1 MLKPEYKIKIL
12 VACHKSDTAIYQNDI
27 YMPIQVRKALHANV
41 ELGFQCDNTGDNIS
55 EKNDSYCE
63 LTAIY
68 WAWKNLKDIDYIGL
82 CHYRRYFDFFKK
94 HYQSSIT
101 VKTNPLHTY
110 KHSNK
115 LLIEKLDNVDIALAK
130 PISNPYNLFQDYAS
144 NHNGLDMKVI
154 EKIIADLYPDYVN
167 SFREIIYFNN
177 NISPYNMFVMRWELF
192 DNYCN
197 WLFSILNR
205 AEKDIDI
212 TSYNPYQ
219 KRIWGFIAERLLNVY
234 VEYQNSTQN
243 NLKINHYSVLLINDD
258 KTPESKIKTFIRNLR
273 YKISF
278 ALTTPRQR

>member
-1 MLKPEYKIKIL
+1 
-12 VACHKSDTAIYQNDI
+12 
-27 YMPIQVRKALHANV
+27 
-41 ELGFQCDNTGDNIS
+41 
-55 EKNDSYCE
+55 
-63 LTAIY
+63 
-68 WAWKNLKDIDYIGL
+68 
-82 CHYRRYFDFFKK
+82 
-94 HYQSSIT
+94 
-101 VKTNPLHTY
+101 
-110 KHSNK
+110 
-115 LLIEKLDNVDIALAK
+115 
-130 PISNPYNLFQDYAS
+130 
-144 NHNGLDMKVI
+144 
-154 EKIIADLYPDYVN
+154 
-167 SFREIIYFNN
+167 
-177 NISPYNMFVMRWELF
+177 MFVMRWKLF

-234 VEYQNSTQN
+234 VEYQNSIQN